1 MTPQTVIE
9 AVIFDL
15 RRDGVGPLT
24 VRAHGVFLDEAAAT
38 TFVRQQLAA
47 LPVRGVT
54 DVHVSL
60 TAFDGTDTARPLRDV
75 AGEVATV
82 VAEFDAPPAV
92 ERDLAATLTRAARS
106 RRVDVAAAVE
116 RAAATAAA
124 NVGGADLLLAA
135 SPESVAAHHVSALA
149 GLGTDPELPLL
160 RRTEPVVL
168 YFETRDQQLDDYG
181 IRELCTRDTV
191 AIRAELRRADR
202 GSDRRAELVTELA
215 AVHTLYEAD
224 VETYVATWIAAAT
237 SRARDLGLRDDVP
250 VLLST
255 DATESYDDGDL
266 EPLYDY
272 AFATVAL
279 PGCGYTP
286 TTYPHR
292 DTSGM
297 PDVEAFV
304 DAERTA
310 HRSYRDRVAA
320 TRGGRRVPT

>member
-1 MTPQTVIE
+1 MTAQTVIE

-15 RRDGVGPLT
+15 RRDGVGPLP
-24 VRAHGVFLDEAAAT
+24 VRAHGAFLDEASAT
-38 TFVRQQLAA
+38 TFVRHQLVA

-60 TAFDGTDTARPLRDV
+60 TAFDGPGSTRPLRDV
-75 AGEVATV
+75 SGEVATV
-82 VAEFDAPPAV
+82 AAEFDTAPAV

-202 GSDRRAELVTELA
+202 DGNPREELETELA
-215 AVHTLYEAD
+215 AVQKLYEAD

-237 SRARDLGLRDDVP
+237 SRARDLGLSDDVP

-255 DATESYDDGDL
+255 DATDSYDDGDL

-272 AFATVAL
+272 AFLMTAL

-297 PDVEAFV
+297 PDVEAFI

-310 HRSYRDRVAA
+310 HRSYRDRVAR

>member
-1 MTPQTVIE
+1 MPLCSFSGAVDTV
-9 AVIFDL
+9 A
-15 RRDGVGPLT
+15 
-24 VRAHGVFLDEAAAT
+24 
-38 TFVRQQLAA
+38 
-47 LPVRGVT
+47 
-54 DVHVSL
+54 
-60 TAFDGTDTARPLRDV
+60 
-75 AGEVATV
+75 
-82 VAEFDAPPAV
+82 AEFDTPPAV

-106 RRVDVAAAVE
+106 RRVDVAAVLE
-116 RAAATAAA
+116 RAAATA
-124 NVGGADLLLAA
+124 GGTDLLLAA

-160 RRTEPVVL
+160 RRTEPVML

-191 AIRAELRRADR
+191 AIRAELRRANRDGAPR
-202 GSDRRAELVTELA
+202 EELEAELASVQA
-215 AVHTLYEAD
+215 LYEAD
-224 VETYVATWIAAAT
+224 VEAYVATWIAAAM
-237 SRARDLGLRDDVP
+237 SRARDLGLPDEVP

-255 DATESYDDGDL
+255 DETESYDDGDL

-292 DTSGM
+292 DTGGM

-310 HRSYRDRVAA
+310 HGTAA
-320 TRGGRRVPT
+320 RIGDI

>member
-1 MTPQTVIE
+1 MTPQSVIE
-9 AVIFDL
+9 VVIAD
-15 RRDGVGPLT
+15 RRSDGSGPRN
-24 VRAHGVFLDEAAAT
+24 VHAHGVFPDEAAAT
-38 TFVRQQLAA
+38 GFVRNQLAA
-47 LPVRGVT
+47 LPLRGVT

-60 TAFDGTDTARPLRDV
+60 TALGASDTARPLRDV
-75 AGEVATV
+75 SGAVATV
-82 VAEFDAPPAV
+82 AAEFDTAPAV

-106 RRVDVAAAVE
+106 RRVDVAAVLE

-191 AIRAELRRADR
+191 AIRAELRRAELD
-202 GSDRRAELVTELA
+202 GGPRAELEAELA
-215 AVHTLYEAD
+215 AVQTLYETD
-224 VETYVATWIAAAT
+224 VEAYVATWIAAAT
-237 SRARDLGLRDDVP
+237 SRARDLGLPDDVP

-255 DATESYDDGDL
+255 DDTESYDDGDL

-292 DTSGM
+292 DTGGM

-320 TRGGRRVPT
+320 TRDGRRVPT